1 MQKVI
6 NLLAVISFVGVAGIY
21 AGGTTLLLN
30 KDTYIENAKA
40 RLTEAV
46 GEAIVDILPTAFDS
60 ELPDALP
67 QTTGGVIPF

>member
-6 NLLAVISFVGVAGIY
+6 NVLAVLSFLGTGAIIG
-21 AGGTTLLLN
+21 GGTYVFLN

-60 ELPDALP
+60 ELPEALP

>member
-6 NLLAVISFVGVAGIY
+6 NILAAVSFVGVAGIY
-21 AGGTTLLLN
+21 VGGTYLFLN

>member
-30 KDTYIENAKA
+30 KDIYIENAKNK
-40 RLTEAV
+40 LTEV
-46 GEAIVDILPTAFDS
+46 IGEAIVEVLPTALDA
-60 ELPDALP
+60 ELPQSLP
-67 QTTGGVIPF
+67 QTTGGAIPF

>member
-6 NLLAVISFVGVAGIY
+6 NVLSIISFLGNWCIIG
-21 AGGTTLLLN
+21 GGTYVFLN
-30 KDTYIENAKA
+30 KDTYIENAKS
-40 RLTEAV
+40 RLTEVV

>member
-30 KDTYIENAKA
+30 KDIYIENAKNK
-40 RLTEAV
+40 LTEV
-46 GEAIVDILPTAFDS
+46 IGEAIVEVLPTALDA
-60 ELPDALP
+60 ELPEALP
-67 QTTGGVIPF
+67 QTTGGAIPF

>member
-30 KDTYIENAKA
+30 KDTYIENAKEK
-40 RLTEAV
+40 LTEVV

>member
-6 NLLAVISFVGVAGIY
+6 NVLAVLSFLGTGAIIG
-21 AGGTTLLLN
+21 GGTYVFLN

-46 GEAIVDILPTAFDS
+46 GEAIVDILPTVFDS
-60 ELPDALP
+60 ELPPALP

>member
-6 NLLAVISFVGVAGIY
+6 NILSIISFVGVAGIY

-60 ELPDALP
+60 GLPDALP